1 MQKNT
6 RPLPDV
12 NFVKTL
18 LNYNPKT
25 GEFTWRISSGKA
37 KKESIAGC
45 LIDGYRT
52 IGIQGRYYRA
62 HRLAWLIHYKTD
74 PVGDLD
80 HINGIRDDNR
90 IANLRI
96 ASHSENMHNRRADHD
111 NTSGIK
117 GVCWNR
123 FKNKWMSYVNGR
135 HVGYFNSKEEA
146 AIAVQNRRLE
156 LHGEFACNRV

>member
-6 RPLPDV
+6 RPLPDSALV
-12 NFVKTL
+12 NAL
-18 LNYNPKT
+18 LEYNSDT
-25 GEFTWRISSGKA
+25 GELTWRISSGKA
-37 KKESIAGC
+37 KKGSVAGC
-45 LIDGYRT
+45 LIKGYRA
-52 IGIQGRYYRA
+52 IGIQGRYFRA
-62 HRLAWLIHYKTD
+62 HRLAWLIHYGVD
-74 PVGDLD
+74 PISDLD
-80 HINGIRDDNR
+80 HINGDRDDNR

-96 ASHSENMHNRRADHD
+96 ATQSQNMHNRRADHD

-123 FKNKWMSYVNGR
+123 FKNKWMAYVNGR
-135 HVGYFNSKEEA
+135 HVGYFNSKEDA